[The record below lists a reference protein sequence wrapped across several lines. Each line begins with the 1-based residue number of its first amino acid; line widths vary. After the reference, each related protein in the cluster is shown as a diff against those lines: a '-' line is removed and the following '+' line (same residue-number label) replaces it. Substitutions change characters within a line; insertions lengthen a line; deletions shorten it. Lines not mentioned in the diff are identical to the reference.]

1 MFSKKLT
8 PGEKAA
14 LTRKRHEEEAERK
27 KQEAAAKRA
36 ATIEAKRKAAEKKV
50 AKKERRKKFM
60 EFSSKPIVW
69 VFAIIGWLSTV
80 YFFIKF
86 VVLILLKVFGIE
98 IEVL

>member
-14 LTRKRHEEEAERK
+14 LTRKRNEEEAEKK
-27 KQEAAAKRA
+27 KQEVAAKRA
-36 ATIEAKRKAAEKKV
+36 ATIERKKKEAEKKAV
-50 AKKERRKKFM
+50 RKERRKKFM

-69 VFAIIGWLSTV
+69 VFAIIGWCSTV

-86 VVLILLKVFGIE
+86 VVLVLLKVFG
-98 IEVL
+98 VL